1 VGEDGS
7 PIPQTTIPLT
17 RAEVTFG
24 RDPNLAT
31 CLLDDP
37 SVDGLHAR
45 LRVDAV
51 GRFLLADQGSTA
63 GTWVNYAPISSE
75 GTPLEHGDLIHFGR
89 AVYRFQLGKPPPM
102 PKPSIRSLDPE
113 EPSGDQ

>member
-1 VGEDGS
+1 M
-7 PIPQTTIPLT
+7 QAAIPLT
-17 RAEVTFG
+17 RAEVTIG
-24 RDPNLAT
+24 RDPNQAT

-45 LRVDAV
+45 LRVDAA
-51 GRFLLADQGSTA
+51 GRFLLADQGSIA

-89 AVYRFQLGKPPPM
+89 AVFRFQVGKPVSPH
-102 PKPSIRSLDPE
+102 KPSIINLNPE
-113 EPSGDQ
+113 DC